1 MGIFR
6 PYHNTDQTS
15 LRGPSSNHTT
25 IPTKSLSSDHTTIQ
39 TRGLSSDYT
48 TTKLHLRVYQET
60 NCSMVGV
67 YFAMSLILG
76 SAMVTLGEEVPTC
89 SSGATTLST
98 SPRHDMVL
106 CKGETEQTCE
116 KDFESLC
123 PAGWNLCT
131 PGQFN
136 NRNNGWNYNWVQAG
150 AGTPLG
156 VVFCFG
162 GRGYALHFGINSN
175 SVLNTNQ
182 PKCWVHKPT
191 KCFWHS
197 SRPGCEYWA
206 DYGADCDDKKD
217 SALCCAPST
226 TCGDGLV
233 QEEEDCDDG
242 NEDNMDECLNTCT
255 WKYPDNHI

>member
-106 CKGETEQTCE
+106 CKDETQQTCE

-123 PAGWNLCT
+123 PTGWNLCT
-131 PGQFN
+131 PKQFN
-136 NRNNGWNYNWVQAG
+136 NRNTGWNYNWWQDG
-150 AGTPLG
+150 AGQP
-156 VVFCFG
+156 
-162 GRGYALHFGINSN
+162 RGAIYCYYDYGEAAHYAIGYSN
-175 SVLNTNQ
+175 PVLNTDQQLN
-182 PKCWVHKPT
+182 CNWA
-191 KCFWHS
+191 S

-206 DYGADCDDKKD
+206 
-217 SALCCAPST
+217 
-226 TCGDGLV
+226 
-233 QEEEDCDDG
+233 G
-242 NEDNMDECLNTCT
+242 N
-255 WKYPDNHI
+255 